1 MLGLH
6 WPVTKSSIF
15 LNSDIY
21 VEKNKVNEQPKT
33 IVSTAGAQLSQ
44 LSTTA
49 SKSEITNLYLEE
61 VCFGPQFW
69 SPCRLALSPVGLW

>member
-1 MLGLH
+1 MLELH
-6 WPVTKSSIF
+6 WPVTKTSSF

-21 VEKNKVNEQPKT
+21 VEKNKANEQPKT
-33 IVSTAGAQLSQ
+33 ILSTAGAQLSQ

-49 SKSEITNLYLEE
+49 NKSEITNLYLAE
-61 VCFGPQFW
+61 VCFSPLFW